1 MIADFLTEIKGGDQ
15 HAHDNAR
22 FERPLLVDDV
32 ADSASETA
40 ESVADSAVDQLQSFG
55 DLFSFLNINN
65 LLSIGVRV
73 LVIVLVL
80 SIAYRVVRT
89 LINRAF
95 KARTDGSAVS
105 VTTACDSWRQR
116 GAWC

>member
-1 MIADFLTEIKGGDQ
+1 MLMTMLASSD
-15 HAHDNAR
+15 
-22 FERPLLVDDV
+22 PSLVDDV

-80 SIAYRVVRT
+80 GIAYRVVRT

-95 KARTDGSAVS
+95 KARMMVGRLSDA
-105 VTTACDSWRQR
+105 SWKQR